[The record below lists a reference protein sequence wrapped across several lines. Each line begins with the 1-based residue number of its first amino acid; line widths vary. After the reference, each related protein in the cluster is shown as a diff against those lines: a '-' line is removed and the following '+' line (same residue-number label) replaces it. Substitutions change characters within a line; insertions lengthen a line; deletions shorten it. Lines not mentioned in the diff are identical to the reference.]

1 MKEELAK
8 ELENSS
14 LITPIN
20 EKLDPVGKEDDDV
33 DNDGDVD
40 KTDKYLLNRRKA
52 IKKAVDKKDVKE
64 AYTDLSPE
72 ERLKM
77 GKEYDHETIAQ
88 AYLNKMKRDSSKLSS
103 DDLLKIGKKVVFL
116 NYDGDLG
123 AAYKDLV
130 KEASNNPYYNAIEAK
145 AKKMGMTANDFM
157 KDLLAKE
164 FEKFQKEKGVT
175 DKTIKVAKK
184 DFDAKYQQ
192 ESIDILN
199 KIGDNVLKV
208 SPEEMELRRLFQES
222 INIEKEI

>member
-1 MKEELAK
+1 MKTKELRLLIKEELAK

-64 AYTDLSPE
+64 AYADLSPE
-72 ERLKM
+72 ERLKV

-88 AYLNKMKRDSSKLSS
+88 AYLNKMGRDSKLSS

-116 NYDGDLG
+116 NYNGDLG

-130 KEASNNPYYNAIEAK
+130 KEALNPEVSKTVNNLIKAMAKRYDYSEQDAVFAIMAALKQRNMDEASMTGTGTSISTGASAAYATPK
-145 AKKMGMTANDFM
+145 AFGDDKRKKRKAYMG
-157 KDLLAKE
+157 
-164 FEKFQKEKGVT
+164 
-175 DKTIKVAKK
+175 
-184 DFDAKYQQ
+184 Y
-192 ESIDILN
+192 
-199 KIGDNVLKV
+199 
-208 SPEEMELRRLFQES
+208 
-222 INIEKEI
+222 KEI